1 MANIYR
7 RYCGIDVHKE
17 TVVVCVLPPDGTNGK
32 AIQKT
37 YKTFEQDLIRLRVWL
52 KQLRVTHIALESTGV
67 YWIPVW
73 NLLED
78 SVFEMILVNPQQVKA
93 LQGRKSDQR
102 DSRRIAQFLQDER
115 LDASFVPPSEIREL
129 RILTR
134 HRVALLEQRNE
145 VHNQIRDLLETACIK
160 SHARVRPFGH
170 CSVMAVN
177 IRF

>member
-1 MANIYR
+1 M
-7 RYCGIDVHKE
+7 
-17 TVVVCVLPPDGTNGK
+17 
-32 AIQKT
+32 
-37 YKTFEQDLIRLRVWL
+37 RVWL

-78 SVFEMILVNPQQVKA
+78 PSFEMILANPQQVNA
-93 LQGRKSDQR
+93 LQGPKSDQR

-115 LDASFVPPSEIREL
+115 LDASFVPPREIREL

-160 SHARVRPFGH
+160 
-170 CSVMAVN
+170 
-177 IRF
+177 